1 MTETTEY
8 RKTFNWNVDFEVNLG
23 DLYGEFF
30 EGLESKRILARE
42 CPECDRTFMPPQP
55 HCDHCFVETE
65 GWTELEQEG
74 ELVSFTVT
82 YRQFL
87 NMPEPPYVTGVIR
100 VDDSDTCMLH
110 FVDPGEFDDENDIPE
125 MLNRGDSVR
134 PVWADERTGDIQ
146 DISHFELVE

>member
-1 MTETTEY
+1 MNQTSQH
-8 RKTFNWNVDFEVNLG
+8 RKEFNWNVDFEVNLG

-30 EGLESKRILARE
+30 EGLKDKRILARE

-82 YRQFL
+82 YRKFL
-87 NMPEPPYVTGVIR
+87 NMPEPPYVTGIVR

-110 FVDPGEFDDENDIPE
+110 FVDPGDFGTDDDITE
-125 MLNRGDSVR
+125 MLNRGDKVR

-146 DISHFELVE
+146 DISHFEVVE